1 MLPPSNEDVRLTR
14 IAVAFNPWQAF
25 SRPALSGARA
35 FLSAQMRTGEAA
47 KPGESAAEPL
57 TDSRLELVDVY
68 SRWID
73 DFPDLIAR
81 ADCAGIILSLSAND
95 YAVIRERL
103 PPDLPRV
110 NCGADLTSQQIPSV
124 VPDAQVQMNLAVAHL
139 LDGGCRSIGYVG
151 LTDSALCSTHVRNLN
166 ERLGGSG
173 VKLSAAWLTWPRDE
187 RADPPRPTPEFQ
199 RWLLEL
205 PRPCGII
212 ASTYA
217 FAAWALHTFLACDVP
232 VPDTAA
238 ILSVLD
244 GDTCEMSHPSITAL
258 QTDGFRMGWES
269 MRLLQAQFAIMRP
282 PASLVQ
288 VDAIDLVQREST
300 PRPSDEARIVQ
311 QALEF
316 IRANATKRIGIADV
330 VRHLGGISRSRLY
343 AIFTA
348 RVGHSLAAHIRQVRL
363 LEACRLLATTDDTVV
378 AIASR
383 CGFSGAKQLTQLLRR
398 ERGMTPGEY
407 RQKMSRDE
415 ASEAADSVPSGSFG
429 NN

>member
-1 MLPPSNEDVRLTR
+1 MTR

-35 FLSAQMRTGEAA
+35 YLSAPLRTGDTV
-47 KPGESAAEPL
+47 KPGDAVVEPL
-57 TDSRLELVDVY
+57 GDSRIELVDVY

-73 DFPDLIAR
+73 DFPELIAR

-95 YAVIRERL
+95 YAAICDRL
-103 PPDLPRV
+103 PPGLPQV

-124 VPDAQVQMNLAVAHL
+124 VPDAQVQMNLAVTHL
-139 LDGGCRSIGYVG
+139 LDGGCCSIGYVG
-151 LTDSALCSTHVRNLN
+151 LTDSALCSTHVRKLN

-173 VKLSAAWLTWPRDE
+173 VRLSAAWLTWPRDE
-187 RADPPRPTPEFQ
+187 RTDPPRPTPEFQ
-199 RWLLEL
+199 RWLLDL

-217 FAAWALHTFLACDVP
+217 FAAWALHTFLARDVP
-232 VPDTAA
+232 VPDAAA

-269 MRLLQAQFAIMRP
+269 MRLLQTQFTMTRSA
-282 PASLVQ
+282 ASLVQ

-311 QALEF
+311 QALAF

-348 RVGHSLAAHIRQVRL
+348 RVGHSLAAHIRHVRL
-363 LEACRLLATTDDTVV
+363 VEACQLLATSNDTV
-378 AIASR
+378 AEIASR
-383 CGFSGAKQLTQLLRR
+383 CGFSGAKQLSQLLRR
-398 ERGMTPGEY
+398 EHGMTPGEY
-407 RQKMSRDE
+407 RQKLRRSE
-415 ASEAADSVPSGSFG
+415 ASEAADSVP
-429 NN
+429 